1 MQRLFILAWSAV
13 VIVVIGL
20 MVMLYVSL
28 IPHFFL
34 IGDIAFAV
42 LCVFLLYGVILG
54 GYGTYH
60 LIATW
65 SLNRKVI
72 VRGEVVAYLDRTSNT
87 FTHLSAMH
95 EQAKVPP
102 QPQVTVKELP
112 SPDPRWDAVM
122 DLRKAGKGMHAI
134 SKELKV
140 PYQRVRQFLN
150 QVEGN
155 DEES

>member
-1 MQRLFILAWSAV
+1 MQRLFILAWSAL

-34 IGDIAFAV
+34 IGDIAFVV

-65 SLNRKVI
+65 SINRRVI
-72 VRGEVVAYLDRTSNT
+72 VRGEVVAYLDRTNNT
-87 FTHLSAMH
+87 FTHLSAQH
-95 EQAKVPP
+95 EAAKVLP

-112 SPDPRWDAVM
+112 SPDPRWDAVL
-122 DLRKAGKGMHAI
+122 DLRKDGKGMHAI
-134 SKELKV
+134 AKELKV
-140 PYQRVRQFLN
+140 PYNRVRTFLN

-155 DEES
+155 DNET